1 MAERKVGDMQK
12 YAVIGI
18 TNAGKSTLLNK
29 LIGHKIL
36 ISNEMRATAHR
47 WIVKFHDEKSFKLE
61 VYKNVNQD
69 VKLDYSKTFEEAK
82 ELSSHCK
89 ILAKDE
95 SVCKFN
101 LIAPLN

>member
-1 MAERKVGDMQK
+1 MAERKIGDMQK

-69 VKLDYSKTFEEAK
+69 VKLDNSQTFEEAK
-82 ELSSHCK
+82 ELSSHC
-89 ILAKDE
+89 
-95 SVCKFN
+95 
-101 LIAPLN
+101 

>member
-47 WIVKFHDEKSFKLE
+47 WIVKFHYEKRFKLE
-61 VYKNVNQD
+61 VYKNVNED
-69 VKLDYSKTFEEAK
+69 LKLDESKIFEEAK
-82 ELSSHCK
+82 ELSDYC
-89 ILAKDE
+89 
-95 SVCKFN
+95 
-101 LIAPLN
+101 